1 MTVIIKELV
10 VRTGVVEN
18 LDKQPGLDALKL
30 KNDIIKDC
38 LQELKKKAR
47 YKAER

>member
-18 LDKQPGLDALKL
+18 KNTKASVDTSQLKSE
-30 KNDIIKDC
+30 IIQDC
-38 LQELKKKAR
+38 LKELNRRLKKSN
-47 YKAER
+47 ER